1 MADYVLI
8 SLAFLHVATAIAW
21 MGGVVFFLSVVGPG
35 VRTLNPPGSLEFL
48 TKVGPRLLRYFMGAA
63 TGTII
68 FGLAL
73 LVYAFG
79 TDASFWPSS
88 IEIGFGLGLV
98 AYLIAMLV
106 TVPTFR
112 RANLMAQQIIANPA
126 GGPPPPEF
134 AALMRRAN
142 MAAVAVA
149 LILFLTLVF
158 MVGTAF

>member
-1 MADYVLI
+1 LVDYVLV
-8 SLAFLHVATAIAW
+8 SLAFLHIATAIAW
-21 MGGVVFFLSVVGPG
+21 MGGVVFFLSVIGPG

-48 TKVGPRLLRYFMGAA
+48 TKVGPRQLRYFMGAA

-73 LVYAFG
+73 LLYAFG
-79 TDASFWPSS
+79 TNASYWPSS
-88 IEIGFGLGLV
+88 IEAGFGLGLI

-112 RANLMAQQIIANPA
+112 KANSMALQIMANPQH
-126 GGPPPPEF
+126 GPPPPEF
-134 AALMRRAN
+134 GALMKRAN